1 MQPQPST
8 TSPLDFRPR
17 GGRPRKRTVLLA
29 LLAVY
34 LFTPGRQLI
43 GAGWDAAT
51 STWFWTAAAWAL
63 VAYLAF
69 VLVAYLAFVAVR
81 WLYRGAL
88 VVGVAGQRAR
98 RAHTAAKQR
107 RTTRHEELAPAHAAA
122 PGLVAEAQF
131 DGTLDDIRNLPETE

>member
-1 MQPQPST
+1 MQPQPNT
-8 TSPLDFRPR
+8 TSPPDFRPR

-43 GAGWDAAT
+43 DAGWDAAT

-69 VLVAYLAFVAVR
+69 VAVR

-88 VVGVAGQRAR
+88 VVGAAGQHAR

-107 RTTRHEELAPAHAAA
+107 RTTHHEELAPAHAAA
-122 PGLVAEAQF
+122 PGLVTEAQF